1 MRIFWK
7 TYLSAVCLAVFS
19 AALVAGVVSVRE
31 VHESVATLRDKHRI
45 NAIIGASQVEAGY
58 HEQTWPFEMLTE
70 MRQKKDILFWRIVDG
85 NGQIVLADVSLEDVP
100 EDERYAF
107 PPNTSESGPVL
118 VPGAQAGTEVWLVPM
133 RMRTGFEPWTFQLG
147 FSDLR
152 ARQHARIVILANTL
166 AVFAVAA
173 LLIPLLL
180 VGTRRL
186 LRPLVSLTRAAEKM
200 ELGDLDVSLPRASGD
215 EIGQLVKAFGAMAS
229 SVKARDT
236 KIKEKIQELRE
247 ANDRARQARAEL
259 VQSEKMSMLGELA
272 AGVAHE
278 INSPTGAILNVS
290 ANVAEHLERLVVAEM
305 RVADLPEP
313 TRRWL
318 LEVMPTLLSAEH
330 VVGSEASARN
340 GRRQMENWLRDAGCA
355 DHRRIAGVIVSCKLT
370 DVSPGREL
378 MEHLS
383 HEPVVSLLEH
393 LIALKASADICL
405 GGGRKIARIVR
416 ALRSY
421 ARTGPDEL
429 AEVDINESIDDTL
442 VILQSRIKRTAQVRV
457 NFGDGLPAVE
467 CGPDISQVWTNIL
480 NNACDAIEASSE
492 GKMGLVEVTTRAEGQ
507 GVTVEISD
515 DGPMMPPEIVESI
528 YKPFFTTKPAGKGM
542 GLGLGI
548 CTGIVERAGGAIT
561 LSNEPGRVA
570 FVVWLPGTPQASPSR
585 VAPARVA
592 SPVGVSEEAG

>member
-1 MRIFWK
+1 
-7 TYLSAVCLAVFS
+7 
-19 AALVAGVVSVRE
+19 
-31 VHESVATLRDKHRI
+31 
-45 NAIIGASQVEAGY
+45 VEAGY
-58 HEQTWPFEMLTE
+58 HEQLWPFEMLAE
-70 MRQKKDILFWRIVDG
+70 IGQEKDILFWRIVDG
-85 NGQIVLADVSLEDVP
+85 KGRIVLADVSLEDVP
-100 EDERYAF
+100 EDERYAL
-107 PPNTSESGPVL
+107 PANASGSDPVL
-118 VPGAQAGTEVWLVPM
+118 LPGAQEGAEVWLVPM

-152 ARQHARIVILANTL
+152 ARQHARGVILANTL

-229 SVKARDT
+229 SVKTRDT

-247 ANDRARQARAEL
+247 ANDRTRQAQAEL

-290 ANVAEHLERLVVAEM
+290 ADVADHLERLVMAEM
-305 RVADLPEP
+305 RVADMPEP

-318 LEVMPTLLSAEH
+318 IEVMPTVLSAEH
-330 VVGSEASARN
+330 VVGSEASVRS
-340 GRRQMENWLRDAGCA
+340 GRRQMQNWLRDAGCA
-355 DHRRIAGVIVSCKLT
+355 DHRRIAGVIVNCKLT
-370 DVSPGREL
+370 GMPPAQEL

-393 LIALKASADICL
+393 LIALRTSADICL
-405 GGGRKIARIVR
+405 GSGRKIARIVR

-429 AEVDINESIDDTL
+429 AEVDINESIDNTL
-442 VILQSRIKRTAQVRV
+442 VILQNRIKRTAQVSV
-457 NFGDGLPAVE
+457 SFGDGLPAVK
-467 CGPDISQVWTNIL
+467 CGPEISQVWTNIL
-480 NNACDAIEASSE
+480 NNACDAIEASPE
-492 GKMGLVEVTTRAEGQ
+492 EKMGLVEVTTRAERQ
-507 GVTVEISD
+507 GVAVEISNG
-515 DGPMMPPEIVESI
+515 GPVIPPAIVDKI
-528 YKPFFTTKPAGKGM
+528 YEPFFTTKPAGKGT

-561 LSNEPGRVA
+561 LINEPGRVA
-570 FVVWLPGTPQASPSR
+570 FVVWLPGMPQASPGSR
-585 VAPARVA
+585 APDLVPAWVE
-592 SPVGVSEEAG
+592 SPAGISEEAG

>member
-1 MRIFWK
+1 MKIFWK
-7 TYLSAVCLAVFS
+7 TYLSAVCLAVLS
-19 AALVAGVVSVRE
+19 AALMAGVVSVRE
-31 VHESVATLRDKHRI
+31 ARYSVATLRDKHRI

-58 HEQTWPFEMLTE
+58 HEQVWPFEMLTE
-70 MRQKKDILFWRIVDG
+70 IGQKKDVLFWRIVDG

-100 EDERYAF
+100 EDESYAL
-107 PPNTSESGPVL
+107 PPNASGSGPVL

-133 RMRTGFEPWTFQLG
+133 RMRTGFGAWTFQLG

-152 ARQHARIVILANTL
+152 ARQHARIAILDNTL

-200 ELGDLDVSLPRASGD
+200 ELGNLDVSLPRASGD

-247 ANDRARQARAEL
+247 ANDRARQAQAEL
-259 VQSEKMSMLGELA
+259 VQSEKMRMLGELA

-290 ANVAEHLERLVVAEM
+290 ADSPEHLERLVMAEM
-305 RVADLPEP
+305 RVADVPEP

-318 LEVMPTLLSAEH
+318 LEVMPAVLSDEH
-330 VVGSEASARN
+330 VVGSEASVRS

-370 DVSPGREL
+370 DVSPGQEL

-405 GGGRKIARIVR
+405 GSGRKIARIVQ

-421 ARTGPDEL
+421 ARTGPDEV
-429 AEVDINESIDDTL
+429 AEVDINESIDNTL
-442 VILQSRIKRTAQVRV
+442 VILQSRIKRIAHVRV
-457 NFGDGLPAVE
+457 NFGDGLPAVK
-467 CGPDISQVWTNIL
+467 CGPDISQVWTNL
-480 NNACDAIEASSE
+480 LDNACDAIEASSE
-492 GKMGLVEVTTRAEGQ
+492 GNMGLVEVTTRAEGQ
-507 GVTVEISD
+507 GVAVEISD
-515 DGPMMPPEIVESI
+515 DAPMMPPEIVDKI
-528 YKPFFTTKPAGKGM
+528 YEPFYTTKPVGKGT

-548 CTGIVERAGGAIT
+548 CAGIVERAGGTIT

-570 FVVWLPGTPQASPSR
+570 FVVWLPGAPQASPSR
-585 VAPARVA
+585 IAPARVA
-592 SPVGVSEEAG
+592 SSVGVSEGGG